1 MVVDILDYT
10 DEQLDSLSQ
19 KQRLLVY
26 TAQAKKNRLENK
38 LKDDIKKEWDNVLK
52 NGTFHSPIYKKA
64 KEELEKRYNMEV
76 EILKEKLRFD
86 LVCEESSG
94 GSDSV
99 TDVPYVVDYELT
111 YDERYIIVRDYYV
124 NNYASPMDGY
134 NAFLLDDFAVAY
146 LGDLYSTLFDYL
158 YLRAYA

>member
-1 MVVDILDYT
+1 
-10 DEQLDSLSQ
+10 
-19 KQRLLVY
+19 
-26 TAQAKKNRLENK
+26 
-38 LKDDIKKEWDNVLK
+38 
-52 NGTFHSPIYKKA
+52 
-64 KEELEKRYNMEV
+64 MEV

-134 NAFLLDDFAVAY
+134 NAFLLDDFAVVY